1 MFSLETNFY
10 GLSKKNWIIV
20 ICLLVLFF
28 LFFKCKEGF
37 TNSENEKSNLIK
49 VYNFNTSCCGY
60 SVRFQPEWDKF
71 QKEVNT
77 RDNLLNIRAYDIKCD
92 NSDNKQMCSDYNVPG
107 FPTIIIEKDNKK
119 INYNGQRNTEAIIE
133 TIKNL

>member
-10 GLSKKNWIIV
+10 GLSKKNWIIA
-20 ICLLVLFF
+20 ICLLVMFF
-28 LFFKCKEGF
+28 LFLKCKEGF

-49 VYNFNTSCCGY
+49 VYNFNTSWCGY

-77 RDNLLNIRAYDIKCD
+77 RDNLLNIHAYDIKCD
-92 NSDNKQMCSDYNVPG
+92 NSDNKQMCDDYNVPG

-119 INYNGQRNTEAIIE
+119 INYNGPRNTEAIIE

>member
-10 GLSKKNWIIV
+10 GLSIINWIIL
-20 ICLLVLFF
+20 ICLLIVFF
-28 LFFKCKEGF
+28 IFFNCKEGF

-49 VYNFNTSCCGY
+49 VYNFNTAWCGY

-77 RDNLLNIRAYDIKCD
+77 NNKLSNIQAYDIKCD
-92 NSDNKQMCSDYNVPG
+92 DNNNKQMCSDYNIDG
-107 FPTIIIEKDNKK
+107 FPTVIIEKDNKK
-119 INYNGQRNTEAIIE
+119 IKYNGERTSETIIE

>member
-10 GLSKKNWIIV
+10 GLSKKNWIIA
-20 ICLLVLFF
+20 ICLLVMFF
-28 LFFKCKEGF
+28 LFLKCKEGF

-49 VYNFNTSCCGY
+49 VYNFNTSWCGY

-77 RDNLLNIRAYDIKCD
+77 RDNLLNIHAYDIKCD

-119 INYNGQRNTEAIIE
+119 INYNGPRNTEAIIE